1 MWPFGKSKKVEAVLF
16 SPLEGQLTLNGKP
29 AANAKI
35 KLWYAWED
43 KKGSTFHYIADEN
56 GFFKIP
62 KHSAMYKPFFL
73 AQLVISQEITVE
85 FEELTYQIWQGSK
98 QNPSEFAELGL
109 QPKNIVCE
117 MTNEQAIVRGVS
129 SIAATTC
136 KWDPSNR

>member
-1 MWPFGKSKKVEAVLF
+1 MWPFGKTKKVEAVLF

-43 KKGSTFHYIADEN
+43 KKGSTFHYTTDEN
-56 GFFKIP
+56 GFFEIP

-85 FEELTYQIWQGSK
+85 YEGASYQIWLGSK
-98 QNPSEFAELGL
+98 RDPAEFAELGL

-117 MTNEQAIVRGVS
+117 MTNEQAIFRGVS
-129 SIAATTC
+129 SMAATTC
-136 KWDPSNR
+136 IWGLSNK